1 MIDWFDAKE
10 AQEFGTELARFFI
23 ENVPP
28 ASSAKKDKS
37 LGRKKEV
44 LGKLIHKVER
54 FKTQSKLNFYKKAK
68 FGNAFQWALKDAGYD
83 SVFVDELTKELL
95 LKL

>member
-10 AQEFGTELARFFI
+10 AQEFGTDLARFFI
-23 ENVPP
+23 ESVPMTSP
-28 ASSAKKDKS
+28 DKKDKS
-37 LGRKKEV
+37 LGRKKEI
-44 LGKLIHKVER
+44 LGKLLHKVER
-54 FKTQSKLNFYKKAK
+54 FKKQSKLNFYKKAK